1 MKKLLA
7 IAVALGVA
15 LVSMLP
21 GVAAAKIAINRNQ
34 TMLRVSKALAVV
46 MTVGFAMTMF
56 LPGIAAARIGLNH
69 NQTSLRG

>member
-7 IAVALGVA
+7 IVVALGFA

-34 TMLRVSKALAVV
+34 TM
-46 MTVGFAMTMF
+46 
-56 LPGIAAARIGLNH
+56 ARIGLNH